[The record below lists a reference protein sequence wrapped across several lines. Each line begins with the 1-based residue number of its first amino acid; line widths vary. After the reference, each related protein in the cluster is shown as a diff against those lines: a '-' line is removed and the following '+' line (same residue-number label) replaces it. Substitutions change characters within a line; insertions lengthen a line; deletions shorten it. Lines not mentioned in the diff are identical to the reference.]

1 MRPAPGSGCP
11 LAPGAHGPREHH
23 WARIPIPGVSVIT
36 MSRSYLIVIGD
47 AAPLAWILAGERMA
61 FPARRKSRASALEIG
76 DELFIYTTRGCF
88 HRPNRDRGLIVA
100 LALVSSD
107 VRDLAEPVV
116 FNEHRYTSGCAL
128 DIQGVAPL
136 RDGVE
141 LRPLVPQLH
150 AFPDGRAWSA
160 RLRQPPVPLDEH
172 DGALLKRRLNPLL
185 EPLNRHLDA
194 YIKAAGHQ

>member
-1 MRPAPGSGCP
+1 LGCTSC
-11 LAPGAHGPREHH
+11 
-23 WARIPIPGVSVIT
+23 PGVSVIT
-36 MSRSYLIVIGD
+36 MSRSYLLVIGD
-47 AAPLAWILAGERMA
+47 ATPLAWVLAEQRMA
-61 FPARRKSRASALEIG
+61 FPTLRKSRAAALEIG

-88 HRPNRDRGLIVA
+88 HSPARDRGRVIG
-100 LALVSSD
+100 LALVGSD

-116 FNEHRYTSGCAL
+116 FNKHRYTSGCTL

-136 RDGVE
+136 HNGVE

-150 AFPDGRAWSA
+150 AFPDGRAWSM

-172 DGALLKRRLNPLL
+172 DAALLKSRLNPLL

-194 YIKAAGHQ
+194 YIKAGR